1 MKIKPVKIL
10 LSLFLSLSLLWGTAI
25 PVLSAEEEKTLV
37 IASEDRF
44 LQFAENCRL
53 DSYSKDLTV
62 TLQKDLDLT
71 GREFSGIPLFLGTFH
86 GNHHKIEGLH
96 ITADG
101 SSMGLFRFLGE
112 GSLIKD
118 LTVSGTIA
126 PEGSALNIGGIA
138 GSNSGTIEDCRF
150 EGTVQGVDRI
160 GGIAGSNQLTG
171 IIDNCR
177 TSGSITGDH
186 FLGGAAGENRGV
198 IRDCINRCAVNTTPR
213 ENTVNV
219 KSISIETITG
229 TESPN
234 TVTDIGGIAGTSV
247 GVIRDC
253 INRGDIGY
261 LHMGYNIGGIAGS
274 QVGYIDNCVN
284 YGKIY
289 GRKEVGGIVGQFE
302 PISEIQYQIDTLQIL
317 EEQLSTASSLLN
329 RASYNAQGNMGA
341 VGSTI
346 SGMMESSQD
355 ARDAI
360 EQLRPE
366 NEPDKDS
373 FIAAHN
379 AVKNSIYSMH
389 TAMEDISDA
398 TSNLVGQLGQDMRAV
413 SSQLRAMSRTIKD
426 ANEHMGITLTDVSD
440 EDTEDNFSGKVS
452 NSRNH
457 GPISGDLNAGG
468 IAGSIAYENDLDPE
482 DDLVFSGERSMKLE
496 GSLRAVIL
504 NCENRGTVTAKKLH
518 AGGIVGW
525 MSMGLIQD
533 SVNTGVLDAEKVQ
546 YVGGIAGSS
555 RGYIRNCHVK
565 CELSGSTCIGG
576 IAGSGTVATDCLSMV
591 TILKGS
597 EKMGAV
603 LGIQETPQVEDLED
617 PVKNNF
623 YMNLSEDP
631 GAIDGI
637 SYQGLAQPMSPQ
649 KFQQLPDLP
658 KAFQQ
663 VTLIFEGEH
672 GGAQKR
678 LELPIGSVL
687 HPEDIPVVP
696 EKENYDGSWEDLDTY
711 IRKRVYFDK
720 IFVPVYTPHRM
731 TIAST
736 LQRENGRPVLL
747 AEGLF
752 SQMKEI
758 PLEPIPLPEKPPK
771 NILEAW
777 KIPQFSPNLDTELHY
792 SMPEAADSQHLR
804 VYVCRKD
811 GKWEEAESAINGRHL
826 VFTVKAGDQAFCL
839 EALPDYGNV
848 LSLSVAVL
856 AAVLVSVLWITVKK
870 KKRRGETQQ
879 TQEQEKS

>member
-1 MKIKPVKIL
+1 MKTKLFQIL
-10 LSLFLSLSLLWGTAI
+10 LSLCLLLSLFWGTAV
-25 PVLSAEEEKTLV
+25 PALAAKEEKTLV
-37 IASEDRF
+37 IANNDQF
-44 LQFAENCRL
+44 LRFAENCRL
-53 DSYSKDLTV
+53 DSYSQGLTV
-62 TLQKDLDLT
+62 ILKKDLDLS
-71 GREFSGIPLFLGTFH
+71 GGDFAGIPLFLGTFD
-86 GNHHKIEGLH
+86 GAHHKISGLNVTVEGSN
-96 ITADG
+96 I
-101 SSMGLFRFLGE
+101 GLFRFLEE
-112 GSLIKD
+112 GSLVKN
-118 LTVSGTIA
+118 LTVSGTVA
-126 PEGSALNIGGIA
+126 PEGSALNVGGIA
-138 GSNSGTIEDCRF
+138 GTNSGTIQDCRF
-150 EGTVQGVDRI
+150 DGSVQGIDRI

-198 IRDCINRCAVNTTPR
+198 IRDCINRCAVNTIPR

-219 KSISIETITG
+219 KSISLETITG

-234 TVTDIGGIAGTSV
+234 TVTAIGGIAGTSI

-261 LHMGYNIGGIAGS
+261 LHIGYNIGGIAGS
-274 QVGYIDNCVN
+274 QVGYVNNCVN
-284 YGKIY
+284 YGKVY

-317 EEQLSTASSLLN
+317 EEQLSSASSLLN
-329 RASYNAQGNMGA
+329 RASYNAQGNMGV

-346 SGMMESSQD
+346 SGMMESSQE
-355 ARDAI
+355 AREAL

-413 SSQLRAMSRTIKD
+413 SSQLRAMSRTIKE

-440 EDTEDNFSGKVS
+440 EDTEDNVSGKVS
-452 NSRNH
+452 NCRNFA
-457 GPISGDLNAGG
+457 PVNGDLNTGG

-482 DDLVFSGERSMKLE
+482 DDLVFSGERSLKLE

-504 NCENRGTVTAKKLH
+504 NCENKGTITAKKLH
-518 AGGIVGW
+518 AGGIIGW
-525 MSMGLIQD
+525 MSMGLVKG
-533 SVNTGVLDAEKVQ
+533 SVNTGVLDAGKTQ

-597 EKMGAV
+597 EKIGAV
-603 LGIQETPQVEDLED
+603 MGIQERPQVEELED
-617 PVKNNF
+617 PVKNNL
-623 YMNLSEDP
+623 YMNLSKDP

-637 SYQGLAQPMSPQ
+637 SYQGLAQPMSPHQ
-649 KFQQLPDLP
+649 FKQLPDLP

-678 LELPIGSVL
+678 LDLPIGTILSPDNI
-687 HPEDIPVVP
+687 PEVP
-696 EKENYDGSWEDLDTY
+696 EKADCDGSWEGLDTY
-711 IRKRVYFDK
+711 IRQRVYFDK
-720 IFVPVYTPHRM
+720 VFIPVYTPHRM

-752 SQMKEI
+752 SQMKDI

-777 KIPQFSPNLDTELHY
+777 KIPQFSPDLDTELHC
-792 SMPEAADSQHLR
+792 SVPEEADPAHLR
-804 VYVCRKD
+804 IYVCRKD
-811 GKWEEAESAINGRHL
+811 GTWEETEAAINGRYL
-826 VFTVKAGDQAFCL
+826 VFPVKAGDRAFCL
-839 EALPDYGNV
+839 EAIPDYSRTLYTLGSI
-848 LSLSVAVL
+848 LGFLLL
-856 AAVLVSVLWITVKK
+856 AALWILIRKK
-870 KKRRGETQQ
+870 KWGGKRKNKTQ
-879 TQEQEKS
+879 